1 MGKEAKKKKDITHKL
16 ALAGFYM
23 KCNEVNE
30 GNYNK
35 TNKCYKK
42 AKDLYLEANN
52 LGSIEAKLLAKK
64 KRKMKKIARIA
75 LRNIAT
81 LFHNNEIEKIK
92 TGFLEL
98 FSFLRVDN
106 RPLYLKKAGKW

>member
-1 MGKEAKKKKDITHKL
+1 MFNELPKWMHDFENLISGDPVKGLGTYEIFINKDMNIEINEKTLEKWEKEAKRKKDITHKL

-42 AKDLYLEANN
+42 AKDLYLEA
-52 LGSIEAKLLAKK
+52 EAKLCL
-64 KRKMKKIARIA
+64 
-75 LRNIAT
+75 
-81 LFHNNEIEKIK
+81 
-92 TGFLEL
+92 
-98 FSFLRVDN
+98 
-106 RPLYLKKAGKW
+106 